1 MNDKIS
7 HQHLL
12 TLCYIGTSLYN
23 INVLFGI
30 DQVYQQMFDYMF
42 DPGDALKAKLFHKF
56 IALTGENLRN
66 LLPALF
72 TIQENKTFKT
82 ISKINKS
89 WVDEFLITFCRF
101 EKESLGW
108 VANLTRIALG
118 DLNAIDFIRD
128 HFELSGAASNLCKS
142 ICSDTS
148 DQMGPLF
155 QALRDIVSYLQ
166 KYHN

>member
-1 MNDKIS
+1 
-7 HQHLL
+7 
-12 TLCYIGTSLYN
+12 
-23 INVLFGI
+23 
-30 DQVYQQMFDYMF
+30 MFDHMF
-42 DPGDALKAKLFHKF
+42 DPGYALKAKLFHKF

-72 TIQENKTFKT
+72 TIQENETFKT
-82 ISKINKS
+82 IRKINQS
-89 WVDEFLITFCRF
+89 WVDEFLITFCHF
-101 EKESLGW
+101 EKESLEW

-128 HFELSGAASNLCKS
+128 QFNLSGAACNLCKS

-155 QALRDIVSYLQ
+155 QALRDIVSYL
-166 KYHN
+166 HNYRHH